1 MSRGRCIAVAVS
13 VVLAVSACSQPSDGI
28 AVATSS
34 GVAPN
39 AATSTTDAATSA
51 PTSESASASS
61 EVPGVVPTSPDRIPP
76 NALICMPT
84 PAGTGEATRASVS
97 DPAAPRITIT
107 VPEGWSSTPG
117 QGSTALT
124 LTGPEG
130 TSGEVT
136 IVKTDLEPAE
146 AFTQYND
153 ELFARSDFSVVNTL
167 PAEFCGFSGQRLF
180 GTWADAPGEG
190 IDFANRITH
199 IWTNTGN
206 YLVTIHLQGPNTS
219 ADLAAAKDTLLADFP
234 IVIP

>member
-1 MSRGRCIAVAVS
+1 MSRGRGVVAAVS
-13 VVLAVSACSQPSDGI
+13 AVLAVSACSQPSGGT

-34 GVAPN
+34 VEPN
-39 AATSTTDAATSA
+39 AVTSTTDAVPPAATGS
-51 PTSESASASS
+51 TTSASS

-84 PAGTGEATRASVS
+84 PAGAGEATRASVS

-107 VPEGWSSTPG
+107 VPAGWSSAPG
-117 QGSTALT
+117 QGDTALT

-136 IVKTDLEPAE
+136 IVRTGLEPAE
-146 AFTQYND
+146 AFTEYND

-167 PAEFCGFSGQRLF
+167 PAQFCGFSGQRLF

-206 YLVTIHLQGPNTS
+206 YLVTIHLQGPNDS
-219 ADLAAAKDTLLADFP
+219 AGLAAAKDTLLADFP